1 MYYIDGELVT
11 VGTKKGKS
19 YLNSHPAI
27 LATFQSQCLYG
38 KHLDIIMFY
47 HPCTYSYMSLFA
59 DDFQSKLPTVSDA
72 GNAACRTSNSN
83 ASTSTTCISESSTV
97 KNSDSCSNASSSRS
111 TDTGIRSIVLQ
122 SAEKKQGSVSKV
134 SALLKNSNGIVVAA
148 GDIVEGQQL
157 HGESLREG
165 CVKVMITD
173 VVTPE
178 AKSWFPDKFG
188 EDTLG
193 KGTFVEWPKHSI
205 THLNAISPLA
215 TRSSRRNMK
224 MD

>member
-1 MYYIDGELVT
+1 MT

-27 LATFQSQCLYG
+27 MATFQSQFLYG
-38 KHLDIIMFY
+38 IHLNIRITVIVLSTVCL
-47 HPCTYSYMSLFA
+47 HLA
-59 DDFQSKLPTVSDA
+59 DDFHSKQPKVSDP

-83 ASTSTTCISESSTV
+83 GSTSTKCNPVSSTV
-97 KNSDSCSNASSSRS
+97 KNIDTSSNTSSSRS
-111 TDTGIRSIVLQ
+111 TDTGKRSIVLQ
-122 SAEKKQGSVSKV
+122 STVKKQGSKT
-134 SALLKNSNGIVVAA
+134 SALLKNSSGTVVAT
-148 GDIVEGQQL
+148 GDIIAEGQQL

-165 CVKVMITD
+165 CVKIMITD

-188 EDTLG
+188 EDTLE
-193 KGTFVEWPKHSI
+193 KGTFVEWPTDSI

-215 TRSSRRNMK
+215 TRSRRNMK
-224 MD
+224 VD